1 MKKMKYMK
9 YFLDHPQIKRG
20 KTVGNGNSA
29 GSYRY
34 GSQVAGNQTNL
45 AQKIGLNW
53 GSRTKEAPKPQKSS
67 GGINFFRNKFSKLT
81 GK

>member
-34 GSQVAGNQTNL
+34 G
-45 AQKIGLNW
+45 LNW
-53 GSRTKEAPKPQKSS
+53 GSSTKEAPKPQKSS
-67 GGINFFRNKFSKLT
+67 GGINFFRNKFNKLT

>member
-1 MKKMKYMK
+1 MKKKFLN

-34 GSQVAGNQTNL
+34 GSQLAGSETNL

-53 GSRTKEAPKPQKSS
+53 GSSKKAEPPKQKSS
-67 GGINFFRNKFSKLT
+67 GGINYFRNKFSKLT